1 MYARI
6 GAIALAIALALP
18 GLAGAQVTSTGSI
31 QVVVEDAQGG
41 RLPGVTVTA
50 RAEDSVTTRTTVTD
64 AEGVAVLEA
73 MAPSRNY
80 VITAALQGFTT
91 RTVERVQVTSGQT
104 TAVPTTLAV
113 GGLTEQVTVTA
124 VTPAVDFTTALV
136 GQEITLDVTERL
148 PTGRSYQSYLQ
159 LVPGVLPD
167 DPVLSGNP
175 AARSGVNYSDIR
187 GEMNKTADNV
197 YYFDGINVTDPV
209 TGTFGANLNTE
220 IIQEQKVLTGGIPAE
235 FVGAASLVSN
245 LITKSGGNTLH
256 GSANYFF
263 QNANLVAE
271 NEHGESSEFS
281 TKDNGYTIGGPILRD
296 RAWFFGS
303 YRYTNREDDVV
314 TQDTREFMRTVDNTQ
329 HQGFAKATWSLTN
342 SDMVTATYLSDP
354 TDISGRRE
362 TSITNARDRSQK
374 QGGHRYALTYQR
386 LWGATTVEGGYNK
399 HNGEVS
405 QLSAIRQ
412 KQNNILF
419 QGTDVRTLADEQLGG
434 FGQDLIN
441 QRDNEGVR
449 GVVTHTWNNHQ
460 IKAGIDWARHLNFRD
475 TLYLDREINDSI
487 AAKYLGANVT
497 AASLASGTWSSLQF
511 DVTNSSDLNGP
522 GGLIST
528 INARPDRA
536 RFYAAFDTDGDGT
549 ITSEELGTALTF
561 NTVNP
566 SGGIFYDRTFQSA
579 TGPQET
585 SSKGFN
591 VFVQDQFTIGDRVT
605 LNLGLRGERWAHY
618 ATTGENIFT
627 FPWEWAPR
635 LSAAYDL
642 TGNGR
647 HKASIYWGRYYDP
660 IRNDMTNFAGTLTG
674 SVLEEQVYMLGEWIT
689 YRTRG
694 GSTQQDAF
702 FAPTTQTPYTDD
714 LQLNYASDLG
724 RDMSFEAL
732 YTNRRTRD
740 IFEDYDLHLYSDP
753 EGYGGPIDHP
763 DSLFLPLSYF
773 GYTSVPPSNFVV
785 ATLAGAKRDYH
796 NLEFVFRKRFSDRWQ
811 AQGSYTWADAK
822 GNSNSDGNADFQGD
836 VLFLDPRAPNQY
848 STAPGLVRHLT
859 KGYVSYEFP
868 FGLQLGGVLNWNS
881 GTTASRTFFASS
893 RNLPI
898 RVAPGEAFEF
908 AGITTRWIAPET
920 VGVLANPA
928 YGTVDLRLQYNRT
941 IAGRTV
947 GEVFLD
953 LFNIANSQGAI
964 REQDLV
970 AGQGGNAL
978 GSGIQFQT
986 PRRAFV
992 GVRVRF

>member
-6 GAIALAIALALP
+6 SAFVLAIALAVP
-18 GLAGAQVTSTGSI
+18 GLAGAQVTTQGTI

-73 MAPSRNY
+73 LAPSRGY
-80 VITAALQGFTT
+80 VVTSVLQGFTT
-91 RTVERVQVTSGQT
+91 RTTDRVQVTSGQT
-104 TAVPTTLAV
+104 TAVPVTMAV

-124 VTPAVDFTTALV
+124 VTPVVDFTNALV

-187 GEMNKTADNV
+187 GEMSKTADNV

-245 LITKSGGNTLH
+245 VITKSGSNTLH

-263 QNANLVAE
+263 QNASLVAE
-271 NEHGESSEFS
+271 NQNGASAEFG
-281 TKDNGYTIGGPILRD
+281 TKDNGYTIGGPIFRD

-303 YRYTNREDDVV
+303 FRYTNREDDVI
-314 TQDTREFMRTVDNTQ
+314 TLDTKTLMRTVNNVQ
-329 HQGFAKATWSLTN
+329 KQGFAKGTWSPSN
-342 SDMVTATYLSDP
+342 NDMIIGTYLSDP

-362 TSITNARDRSQK
+362 TTITNARDRSQV
-374 QGGHRYALTYQR
+374 QGGHRFAVSYQR
-386 LWGATTVEGGYNK
+386 LWNAATIEVGYNK

-405 QLSAIRQ
+405 QLSAIR
-412 KQNNILF
+412 KGQNNILF
-419 QGTDVRTLADEQLGG
+419 QGSDVRTLADEQLGG

-449 GVVTHTWNNHQ
+449 GVLTHTWRSHQ
-460 IKAGIDWARHLNFRD
+460 IKAGLDWGRHVNFRD
-475 TLYLDREINDSI
+475 TQYLDTAILDSI
-487 AAKYLGANVT
+487 APKYAGANVT
-497 AASLASGTWSSLQF
+497 AASLASGVWSSLQF
-511 DVTNSSDLNGP
+511 DVTNSSDLS
-522 GGLIST
+522 GLLGT
-528 INARPDRA
+528 INARADRA
-536 RFYAAFDTDGDGT
+536 RFYTAFDADGNGT
-549 ITSEELGTALTF
+549 ITSAELATRMTF

-566 SGGIFYDRTFQSA
+566 AGGIFYDRTFQSA

-585 SSKGFN
+585 MSKGFN
-591 VFVQDQFTIGDRVT
+591 VFVQDQFTIGNRLT
-605 LNLGLRGERWAHY
+605 FNLGLRGERWAHF

-635 LSAAYDL
+635 LSGAFDL
-642 TGNGR
+642 TGSGK
-647 HKASIYWGRYYDP
+647 HKASVYWGRYYDP

-674 SVLEEQVYMLGEWIT
+674 SVLQEQVYMLGDWVT

-694 GSTQQDAF
+694 GPAVQDAF

-714 LQLNYASDLG
+714 LQLTYTSDLG
-724 RDMSFEAL
+724 KNMSFEAL

-740 IFEDYDLHLYSDP
+740 IFEDYDLELYSTP
-753 EGYGGPIDHP
+753 EGYGGPVNHP
-763 DSLFLPLSYF
+763 QSLYLPLSYF
-773 GYTSVPPSNFVV
+773 GYSSVPPSNFVV
-785 ATLAGAKRDYH
+785 ATLAGGKRDFH
-796 NLEFVFRKRFSDRWQ
+796 NVELVFRKRFSDRWQ

-848 STAPGLVRHLT
+848 ATQPGLVRHLT
-859 KGYVSYEFP
+859 KGFVSYEFP

-898 RVAPGEAFEF
+898 RVTAAEAFEF
-908 AGITTRWIAPET
+908 AGITTRWIAPNT
-920 VGVLANPA
+920 VGVLQNPS
-928 YGTVDLRLQYNRT
+928 YGTVDLRLQYNH
-941 IAGRTV
+941 ALVGRTV
-947 GEVFLD
+947 GELFVD
-953 LFNIANSQGAI
+953 LFNIGNNQGAL

-970 AGQGGNAL
+970 AGQGGNAF
-978 GSGIQFQT
+978 GSEIQWLT
-986 PRRAFV
+986 PRRAFF